1 MPSRSLRRKLFLT
14 VSLLV
19 IGSGI
24 IISMI
29 VTHRYS
35 ISLYQV
41 AVAQAENIA
50 QSLALDAADK
60 ILINDLVALQKL
72 IDDQRRSNPSI
83 SYIFIVRDKRI
94 PIHTFPKGIPERLI
108 SANAPIDNLHGRL
121 EKIVSDQGDRFL
133 DVAWPIFS
141 GKAGVLR
148 LGFSEKPY
156 RTQVARLRLQMGGF
170 TILIL
175 LLSLYACHLFIKRI
189 TQPLSNLSKAV
200 ENVDEDNLELDIY
213 IKGYDEVGMLTA
225 SFHKMLNRIKE
236 YTQRLQ
242 EYTEQLKEKNAELDR
257 AHRQTRTSFTIAQ
270 EIGALDNL
278 DHVARYLINKL
289 QEIVTCDRMAMLIL
303 NSNTES
309 LAIFT
314 ERENHTI
321 DDPSAY
327 GTGERLLRDIDR
339 VGFVETNQ
347 IDSTV
352 IPQTFRSAEKM
363 ALFPIRHEHQLLG
376 GVMVACSDACQCA
389 TRELDVI
396 HLIIDQSSG
405 AVRRAL
411 SQSEEIRQLRSRLEL
426 SAEFSGLIG
435 RDSQMQVIYKLIE
448 DIAATDATILIQGES
463 GTGKEMVA
471 RAIHERS
478 LRKDKPFV
486 VINCSAYPATLL
498 ESELFG
504 HEKGSFTGAT
514 RQKAGRFEL
523 ADHGTVFLD
532 EIGEIAPSAQIKL
545 LRVLQNKKFER
556 VGAEKSL
563 TVDVRI
569 LAATNKNLSEEVKK
583 GNFREDLFYRL
594 NVIPVLLPPLA
605 GRRNDIPLLARHFL
619 RQFAAEQSKN
629 NLSGFSSN
637 AMRRL
642 LDYSWPGNVRELEN
656 SIEHATVLAKGDQTI
671 ELSDLP
677 SALLTY
683 EIASAEK
690 ILTDSR
696 KVFLQNEKQL
706 LLETL
711 ESCNWNKKKAALRL
725 GIGRSTLYLKMK
737 KYQIETKP
745 TIH

>member
-24 IISMI
+24 IISMM

-35 ISLYQV
+35 VSLYQG

-50 QSLALDAADK
+50 HSLALDAADK

-94 PIHTFPKGIPERLI
+94 LIHTFPKGIPGRLI

-156 RTQVARLRLQMGGF
+156 RTQVARLRLQMAGF

-175 LLSLYACHLFIKRI
+175 LLSLYVCHLFIKRI

-200 ENVDEDNLELDIY
+200 ENVDEDNLELDIH

-242 EYTEQLKEKNAELDR
+242 EYSEQMKEKNAELD
-257 AHRQTRTSFTIAQ
+257 
-270 EIGALDNL
+270 
-278 DHVARYLINKL
+278 
-289 QEIVTCDRMAMLIL
+289 MLIL

-339 VGFVETNQ
+339 VGFVETIQ

-435 RDSQMQVIYKLIE
+435 RDPQMQVIYKLIE
-448 DIAATDATILIQGES
+448 DIAATDATILIQGDS

-504 HEKGSFTGAT
+504 HEKGAFTGAT

-556 VGAEKSL
+556 IGAEKSL

-683 EIASAEK
+683 ESAPAGK
-690 ILTDSR
+690 ILADSR

-711 ESCNWNKKKAALRL
+711 ESCNWNKKKTALRL